1 LTDSN
6 DETEYELMLETSQNI
21 INKSSKK
28 TIKKLE
34 SNSKIIFIEEKVAIN
49 KEKIKKLK
57 IELKKLY
64 SNYIS

>member
-1 LTDSN
+1 MTDSN

-34 SNSKIIFIEEKVAIN
+34 SHSKIKFIEEKVAIN
-49 KEKIKKLK
+49 KEKIK
-57 IELKKLY
+57 ITAEV
-64 SNYIS
+64 

>member
-1 LTDSN
+1 
-6 DETEYELMLETSQNI
+6 MLETSQNM

-34 SNSKIIFIEEKVAIN
+34 SNSKIKFIQEKVAIN

-57 IELKKLY
+57 LELKKLY
-64 SNYIS
+64 SNCIS

>member
-1 LTDSN
+1 LADSN

-34 SNSKIIFIEEKVAIN
+34 SNSKIKFIEEKVAIN

-57 IELKKLY
+57 LELKKLY

>member
-34 SNSKIIFIEEKVAIN
+34 SNSKIKFIEEKVAIK

-57 IELKKLY
+57 LELKKLY

>member
-1 LTDSN
+1 LTLSN
-6 DETEYELMLETSQNI
+6 DENEYELMLETSQNM

-34 SNSKIIFIEEKVAIN
+34 SNSKIKFIQEKVAIN

-57 IELKKLY
+57 LELKKLY
-64 SNYIS
+64 SNCIS

>member
-1 LTDSN
+1 MADSN

-34 SNSKIIFIEEKVAIN
+34 SNSKIKFIEEKVAIN

-64 SNYIS
+64 SNYI

>member
-1 LTDSN
+1 MADSN

-34 SNSKIIFIEEKVAIN
+34 SNSKIKFIEEKVAIK

-57 IELKKLY
+57 LELKKLY

>member
-34 SNSKIIFIEEKVAIN
+34 SNSKIKFIEEKVAIN